1 MVKDI
6 SILGS
11 TGSIGTQTLEV
22 VDRLGSIKVWGLS
35 TNSRIDLLEQQIRKY
50 RPVIA
55 AVMDEKSAQ
64 ELKHRVRDTDTTIVT
79 GQEGLISVSTVP
91 QAQMVVTSVVGIIGL
106 IPTLEAIRAGK
117 HIALANKET
126 LVTAGEIVMAQA
138 KENNVSILPVDSEHS
153 AIFQCL
159 QGNREKKHIN
169 KLILT
174 ASGGPFLNRKK
185 EELTSVTPSEALKH
199 PKWNMGKKI
208 SIDSATLMNKGLEVI
223 EAKWLFD
230 MDVDQIQVVIHPQSI
245 IHSMVEYVD
254 GSIIAQLG
262 LPDMKLPIQYALSYP
277 DRIDS
282 KSETLNLFVHN
293 TLTFMPPDITNFK
306 CLKLAYHALEKGG
319 TMPVVLNAVN
329 ELAVELFLQE
339 KIHFSQIAVF
349 IEEVM
354 NNHKN
359 ILAPSLDNILEVDNW
374 AREYVRKEL
383 QCTGYS

>member
-1 MVKDI
+1 MVKNI

-22 VDRLGSIKVWGLS
+22 IDRLGNIKVWALS
-35 TNSRIDLLEQQIRKY
+35 TNKRIDLLEQQIRKY
-50 RPVIA
+50 RPIIA
-55 AVMDEKSAQ
+55 AVMDEKSAL
-64 ELKHRVRDTDTTIVT
+64 ELKKRVVDTDTEIVT
-79 GQEGLISVSTVP
+79 GQEGLISVSTVS
-91 QAQMVVTSVVGIIGL
+91 QAQMVVTSVVGIVGL
-106 IPTLEAIRAGK
+106 IPTLEAIWAGK

-126 LVTAGEIVMAQA
+126 LVTAGEIVIDQA
-138 KENNVSILPVDSEHS
+138 KKHNVSILPVDSEHS

-159 QGNREKKHIN
+159 QGNKKKEYIS

-174 ASGGPFLNRKK
+174 ASGGPFLNRKID
-185 EELTSVTPSEALKH
+185 ELTNITPCEALKH
-199 PKWNMGKKI
+199 PKWNMGNKI

-223 EAKWLFD
+223 EAKWLFG
-230 MDVDQIQVVIHPQSI
+230 MDVNQIQVVIHPQSI

-282 KSETLNLFVHN
+282 NNATLNLFEHN

-306 CLKLAYHALEKGG
+306 CLELAYQALEKGG
-319 TMPVVLNAVN
+319 TMPAVLNAVN
-329 ELAVELFLQE
+329 ELAVEFFLMGKIPFLQ
-339 KIHFSQIAVF
+339 IAAL

-359 ILAPSLDNILEVDNW
+359 ILAPSLDDILEADQW
-374 AREYVRKEL
+374 ARMNVKEQL
-383 QCTGYS
+383 FK